1 MTMNYRKDHVLVR
14 ASEFRPGDIGRL
26 NEILDDARLG
36 QPLLTRRDRPP
47 AARRR

>member
-26 NEILDDARLG
+26 NEVLSGRRAR
-36 QPLLTRRDRPP
+36 
-47 AARRR
+47 AAAG